1 MPDIIYYAFIIYMY
15 ITSFLKATRII
26 KHFNVPYLFALDI
39 VENGNTKS
47 MYSCK
52 YLLFNIILNTQEW

>member
-1 MPDIIYYAFIIYMY
+1 MTDIIYYAFIIYMY

-26 KHFNVPYLFALDI
+26 KHFNVPHLFAFDI

-47 MYSCK
+47 VSGVSCIHV
-52 YLLFNIILNTQEW
+52 NI